1 MAENCFSICSHGID
15 SISEFLDVHI
25 PTSIYLKD
33 KCIHGI
39 KQCTWFS
46 RIWSCLPPIKQI
58 RIHSQMYHVYR
69 SRAAMKCLRWC
80 IFRGGRG
87 DVVQNR
93 PLWPYL
99 FNTWQDQTLCT
110 SCKTSLHQTL
120 SADDF
125 ELNVCTCPIYGPK
138 VG

>member
-1 MAENCFSICSHGID
+1 MYIFLPVFISKINVFMALSNVLD
-15 SISEFLDVHI
+15 LAEFEAAYHQESWLEYTV
-25 PTSIYLKD
+25 
-33 KCIHGI
+33 KCTMFTVVG
-39 KQCTWFS
+39 
-46 RIWSCLPPIKQI
+46 PPWNV
-58 RIHSQMYHVYR
+58 SDD
-69 SRAAMKCLRWC
+69 AFLE
-80 IFRGGRG
+80 GGG
-87 DVVQNR
+87 EMWYKNR